1 MSERERRVCTDPWT
15 GVTYEKKAGEKVP
28 PRAHLTDECLRLLN
42 LYAAFEDQ
50 RKPGSLAR
58 QHVDACPNCQKY
70 IARKEWERKKEEEL
84 LSSPDVEALVAD
96 YAKRFRVPVW
106 QRRKFIAAASVLAV
120 GALGLGAKAWF
131 GRSGPQP
138 VGNGGSPTPN
148 IDRDRTLREQRLDR
162 AFQEGGTPAIAKI
175 LSDGSEKEV
184 LVGMQW
190 IRSRQHTSLIPL
202 LVGALSDSRNSVRF
216 KAALC
221 LGNMPPL
228 PIKPFQAALNAAAT
242 AETDQVIAAAMQRL
256 ATKVAQAR

>member
-106 QRRKFIAAASVLAV
+106 QRRKFIAAASVLAL

-138 VGNGGSPTPN
+138 VGNGGSPTPHA
-148 IDRDRTLREQRLDR
+148 DRHVFDANARLDR
-162 AFQEGGTPAIAKI
+162 LFNQGGIGAV
-175 LSDGSEKEV
+175 SGH
-184 LVGMQW
+184 LVGASELETLRVLRW
-190 IRSRQHTSLIPL
+190 ISMRGQTALIPTVIPL
-202 LVGALSDSRNSVRF
+202 LSDPRLAIRNGAAGTLSI
-216 KAALC
+216 L
-221 LGNMPPL
+221 PPV
-228 PIKPFQAALNAAAT
+228 PIKPFLQSIRQAAAS
-242 AETDQVIAAAMQRL
+242 ETDARLRGSLERL
-256 ATKVAQAR
+256 AQKVDGA